1 MRRLSSIFL
10 IVLAVALF
18 GLWQSVFI
26 VDQTETALVLELGKP
41 VSSALKPGLHFKLP
55 FIQNVI
61 YFDSRVLEYDAP
73 PAEILTKD
81 KKNLV
86 VDNYS
91 RWRIKNPL
99 LFYKSVRTISRG
111 ISRIDDIVYAQL
123 RVALG
128 QYLLTEIVSSKRA
141 EIMRR
146 VTKKCDE
153 LLQDYGIEILDV
165 RIKRADLPPE
175 NERAIYN
182 RMRAERERQAKRYR
196 SEGREEASKIRSM
209 ANRERTV
216 MLAEATEKAEI
227 LKGEGEA
234 LATSIYAQA
243 FSKDPEFYQFYR
255 SLEAYKKS
263 LKNKTQFILTPDS
276 EFFKYLKKSK

>member
-1 MRRLSSIFL
+1 MDKIKSFLLVL
-10 IVLAVALF
+10 IVILALGGWF
-18 GLWQSVFI
+18 CFFI
-26 VDQTETALVLELGKP
+26 VDQTQTAIVLELGKP
-41 VSSALKPGLHFKLP
+41 VSDALKPGLHFKLP
-55 FIQNVI
+55 YQNVI

-91 RWRIKNPL
+91 RWKIKDPL
-99 LFYKSVRTISRG
+99 LFYRSVRTISNG
-111 ISRIDDIVYAQL
+111 ISRIDDIVYSQL
-123 RVALG
+123 RAALG

-141 EIMRR
+141 EIMQR
-146 VTKKCDE
+146 VTKRCDA

-196 SEGREEASKIRSM
+196 SEGREEAAKIRSQ
-209 ANRERTV
+209 ADKERTV
-216 MLAEATEKAEI
+216 MLAQAKEKAEI

-234 LATSIYAQA
+234 LATKIYAEA
-243 FSKDPEFYQFYR
+243 FSKDPDFYKFYR

-263 LKNKTQFILTPDS
+263 LTSKTQFILTPDS
-276 EFFKYLKKSK
+276 EFFKFLKTSK

>member
-1 MRRLSSIFL
+1 MKLKVFFIILSFI
-10 IVLAVALF
+10 LAL

-26 VDQTETALVLELGKP
+26 VDQREKALVLELGKP
-41 VSSALKPGLHFKLP
+41 VSEALGPGLHFKLP

-61 YFDSRVLEYDAP
+61 YFDARVLEYDAP
-73 PAEILTKD
+73 PAEILTQD

-91 RWRIKNPL
+91 RWRIKDPL
-99 LFYKSVRTISRG
+99 KFYQSVRTVSQG
-111 ISRIDDIVYAQL
+111 ISRIDDIVYAEL

-128 QYLLTEIVSSKRA
+128 QYLLTEVVSSKRA
-141 EIMRR
+141 EIMER

-153 LLQDYGIEILDV
+153 LLANYGIEVLDV

-175 NERAIYN
+175 NEKAVYN

-196 SEGREEASKIRSM
+196 SEGREEATKIR
-209 ANRERTV
+209 AQADKERTI
-216 MLAEATEKAEI
+216 MLAEAKQKAEQ

-234 LATSIYAQA
+234 EATLIYAKALEQD
-243 FSKDPEFYQFYR
+243 SEFYQFTR
-255 SLEAYKKS
+255 SLEAYKQS
-263 LKNKTQFILTPDS
+263 LSKDTELVLTPNS
-276 EFFKYLKKSK
+276 EFFKYLKSSK